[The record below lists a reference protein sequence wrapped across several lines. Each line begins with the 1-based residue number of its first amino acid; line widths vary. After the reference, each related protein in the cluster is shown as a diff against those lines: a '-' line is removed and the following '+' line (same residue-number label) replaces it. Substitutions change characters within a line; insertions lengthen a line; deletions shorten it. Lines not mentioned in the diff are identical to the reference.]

1 MQESVTLVIIIAYV
15 IVATWL
21 SLYGFNAIALSMLY
35 LRHRKDKV
43 VLEPLT
49 EAPNVTVQLPVYN
62 ERYVV
67 ERVIDAVAA
76 FDWPRDKLHV
86 QVLDDSTDETTGL
99 ARARAEFHRARRVD
113 ITVLHRTDRTGYKAG
128 ALQAGLACSNSPF
141 VAVFDADFIPS
152 PDFLRRMIPGFIG
165 RPDVGWVQARWT
177 HLNENYSALT
187 QALAL
192 LTNSHF
198 MIEQLARN
206 RAGLPIIFNG
216 SAGIWRRECI
226 ETSGGWQHDTLTE
239 DADLS
244 YRAQIAGWKG
254 LVLTDVTVPAELPVQ
269 IAALKQQYFR
279 WAKGGTQTL
288 RKLFLPLMRSRLTF
302 WQKLSGLF
310 FLGAYLGHPLMILFL
325 VTWLPIILHPD
336 WLSGFPMAV
345 LGIASLGLPLEF
357 TLAQTAIH
365 GRDVRRLIYFPLL
378 SIIGSGMALNS
389 TRAVIEALSGRPSEF
404 MRTPKF
410 RIEGT
415 SETWR
420 RSAYVMPADP
430 TAFGEVLIVGYAAFM
445 IVTAWRVG
453 NYNAIPL
460 LLLYATG
467 FTYVAIGSAMRAR
480 PGGRRST
487 VRLKADA

>member
-1 MQESVTLVIIIAYV
+1 MQESVTVVIIIVYV
-15 IVATWL
+15 VVATWL
-21 SLYGFNAIALSMLY
+21 SLYGFNAIALSLLY

-43 VLEPLT
+43 ALEPLT
-49 EAPNVTVQLPVYN
+49 ELPDVTVQLPVYN

-67 ERVIDAVAA
+67 ERVIDAVTA

-99 ARARAEFHRARRVD
+99 ARARAEFHRARVID
-113 ITVLHRTDRTGYKAG
+113 IIVLHRTDRTGYKAG
-128 ALQAGLACSNSPF
+128 ALQAGLARSTSPF
-141 VAVFDADFIPS
+141 VAVFDADFTPA
-152 PDFLRRMIPGFIG
+152 PDFLRRMMPGFVG
-165 RPDVGWVQARWT
+165 RPNIGWVQARWT
-177 HLNENYSALT
+177 HLNESYSALT

-198 MIEQLARN
+198 MIEQMARN
-206 RAGLPIIFNG
+206 RANLPIIFNG

-254 LVLTDVTVPAELPVQ
+254 LVLPDVTVPAELPVQ

-310 FLGAYLGHPLMILFL
+310 FLGAYLGHPLMLLFL
-325 VTWLPIILHPD
+325 ATWLPIILHPD
-336 WLSGFPMAV
+336 WLNGLPLTF

-357 TLAQTAIH
+357 ALAQTALY
-365 GRDVRRLIYFPLL
+365 GRDVRRLLYFPLL
-378 SIIGSGMALNS
+378 SIIGSGMALSN
-389 TRAVIEALSGRPSEF
+389 TRAVIEGFVGRPSAF

-445 IVTAWRVG
+445 IVTAWRAG
-453 NYNAIPL
+453 NPGAIPL

-467 FTYVAIGSAMRAR
+467 FAYVAIGSATRAR
-480 PGGRRST
+480 PGGQRST
-487 VRLKADA
+487 VHLKADA